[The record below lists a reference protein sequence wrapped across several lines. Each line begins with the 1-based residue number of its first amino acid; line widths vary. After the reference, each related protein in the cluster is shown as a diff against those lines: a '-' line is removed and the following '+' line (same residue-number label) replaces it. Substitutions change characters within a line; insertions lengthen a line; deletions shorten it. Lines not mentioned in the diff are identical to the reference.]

1 MLEESSKLIKLA
13 LKNSLM
19 TFNPLDSQFYFVSIL
34 SFFCLQNV
42 IFYVSEKTQK
52 PIWAH
57 WMELEVLGISHSILY
72 NINNTVNTIKCYF
85 ILCRIEWDMP
95 KTSGVI
101 ICRKLHSTIVECF
114 RHMMTPEVLGLSH
127 SILYNIK
134 NIFNTIK

>member
-1 MLEESSKLIKLA
+1 
-13 LKNSLM
+13 M

-85 ILCRIEWDMP
+85 FLNQFFKNKISIFP
-95 KTSGVI
+95 KI
-101 ICRKLHSTIVECF
+101 
-114 RHMMTPEVLGLSH
+114 
-127 SILYNIK
+127 
-134 NIFNTIK
+134 